1 MRLSLKALLSLFCAS
16 AIAAACA
23 LEPSQDGVQE
33 DQVETVVF
41 TAAVDDAATRTVLD
55 GTSTEWTAGDK
66 ITIHNGTKGYEF
78 KADASGKTVDFTYK
92 GNDFSGTKFMAV
104 YPSGTYTA
112 DVNAK
117 TVKANIPTWQQAQK
131 STWDASAALGVA
143 YSETTSL
150 TFKNATSLLKFKVNT
165 DNVTHVVFHGNKG
178 EGLTGDVTVSLA
190 GTEPEVSVL
199 PTEIIQNGKKVADL
213 GTWVECYAYH
223 DDKNKTF
230 VKGQDYYIAVAPQ
243 VFSAGVT
250 AKIRI
255 NDGAEIE
262 VKKSTGKATF
272 KAGTIYDLGTFEYT
286 PPVATLYLQPN
297 SNWKKD
303 NARFAAY
310 FFGNGEKWVG
320 MTDADKDGIYE
331 VAIPADKV
339 YPNVIFCRMNPSN
352 SSNNWNNK
360 WNQTSDLTIPTDGKN
375 LYTVKDGTWD
385 KGGGTWSVK

>member
-1 MRLSLKALLSLFCAS
+1 
-16 AIAAACA
+16 
-23 LEPSQDGVQE
+23 
-33 DQVETVVF
+33 
-41 TAAVDDAATRTVLD
+41 
-55 GTSTEWTAGDK
+55 
-66 ITIHNGTKGYEF
+66 
-78 KADASGKTVDFTYK
+78 
-92 GNDFSGTKFMAV
+92 MAV

-131 STWDASAALGVA
+131 GTWDASAALGVA

-286 PPVATLYLQPN
+286 PLVATLYLQPN

-375 LYTVKDGTWD
+375 LYTVKENTWD
-385 KGGGTWSVK
+385 NGGGTWSVK